1 MTLRKLFFWFHLT
14 IALVAGLVILVMCVT
29 GALLTY
35 ERQLVA
41 WTERDFRSSPAAG
54 RAVLSVA
61 ELESRVV
68 AQVPGFAVTGLNL
81 SRAADAPAVFVAGR
95 RTLYVDR
102 YSGYVIGEAS
112 DGGLR
117 SLLSS
122 LKAWHRWIGA
132 EGAWRPVGKF
142 LSGWANLI
150 FAVIVLTGLYLWLPS
165 TWTWTRVRQVLW
177 FRRGVQGK
185 ARDFNWHHVVG
196 VWLAVPLLIVIL
208 GALPISFSWAGDLL
222 YRLAGDVPPSARPRA
237 PEPGGFAGG
246 RGAGGPGARTDAPRP
261 TPAMLAAT
269 DAGLVQARATFADWR
284 TISVRWPRS
293 ARGHMDVTVDMG
305 SGGQPQHRVAM
316 ELDPATGDVEA
327 IQAFADQS
335 PGRRLRSLARFA
347 HTGEVLGLPGQTV
360 AGLASVGGALLTW
373 TGFALVWRRWTAWW
387 QRRRAAPAIAR
398 NPEPATPVA
407 GVAAAMSYP
416 SRGTAPLA

>member
-54 RAVLSVA
+54 RAALSVA

-68 AQVPGFAVTGLNL
+68 EQVPGLAATGLNL
-81 SRAADAPAVFVAGR
+81 SHAADAPAVFVAGR

-117 SLLSS
+117 AVLSS

-132 EGAWRPVGKF
+132 EGTWRPVGKF

-165 TWTWTRVRQVLW
+165 TWTWARVRQVLW

-196 VWLAVPLLIVIL
+196 VWSAVPLLIVIL
-208 GALPISFSWAGDLL
+208 GALPISFPWAGDLL
-222 YRLAGDVPPSARPRA
+222 YRLAGDVPPSARPGA
-237 PEPGGFAGG
+237 PTPGGPAGG
-246 RGAGGPGARTDAPRP
+246 RGPGVRPDALRP

-269 DAGLVQARATFADWR
+269 DVGLAQARATFADWR

-293 ARGHMDVTVDMG
+293 ARGHMDVIVDMG

-316 ELDPATGDVEA
+316 ELDPATGDVETL
-327 IQAFADQS
+327 QAFADQS

-347 HTGEVLGLPGQTV
+347 HTGEVLGMLGQTV
-360 AGLASVGGALLTW
+360 AGLASAGGALLTW
-373 TGFALVWRRWTAWW
+373 TGFALAWRRLVSWR
-387 QRRRAAPAIAR
+387 QRRRPATAVSR
-398 NPEPATPVA
+398 NPESATSVA
-407 GVAAAMSYP
+407 GTAAAMS
-416 SRGTAPLA
+416 SHARGAAPLA